1 MGETVK
7 KENNLPKPI
16 ILNAFD
22 MNCAGHINHGLWTH
36 PRDESYRFNE
46 LSYWTGLAKTWSKG
60 YLMGYFWR
68 ISPGVM
74 TFINITLM

>member
-7 KENNLPKPI
+7 KENNPPKPI

-36 PRDESYRFNE
+36 PRDESLLDRLGKN
-46 LSYWTGLAKTWSKG
+46 LGA
-60 YLMGYFWR
+60 R
-68 ISPGVM
+68 AI
-74 TFINITLM
+74 